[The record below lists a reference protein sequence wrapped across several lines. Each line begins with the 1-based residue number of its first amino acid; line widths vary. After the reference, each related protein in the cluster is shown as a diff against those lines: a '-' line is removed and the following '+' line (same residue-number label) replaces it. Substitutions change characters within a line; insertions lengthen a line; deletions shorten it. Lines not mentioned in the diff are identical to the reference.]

1 MCHLTLLVGRLAV
14 VGGVEVPVAAD
25 SSHVDGTIGALS
37 GVAFNGGGGGL
48 HTTLSRI
55 AGRETGEMTS
65 SANT

>member
-37 GVAFNGGGGGL
+37 GVAFNGGGGGEEKL
-48 HTTLSRI
+48 
-55 AGRETGEMTS
+55 GEDGEHFV
-65 SANT
+65 